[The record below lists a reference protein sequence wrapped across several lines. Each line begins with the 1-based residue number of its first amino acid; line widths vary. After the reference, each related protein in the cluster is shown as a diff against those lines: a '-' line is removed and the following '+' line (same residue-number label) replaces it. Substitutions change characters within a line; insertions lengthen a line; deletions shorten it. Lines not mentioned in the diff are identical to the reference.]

1 MTSRARYLGRRSR
14 VRQGI
19 PDFVQIPKFVDPS
32 ELSEVRRR
40 KQENP
45 SLTWRNILRDVL
57 LESRDSVSG
66 KK

>member
-14 VRQGI
+14 VRQG
-19 PDFVQIPKFVDPS
+19 IPKFVDPS